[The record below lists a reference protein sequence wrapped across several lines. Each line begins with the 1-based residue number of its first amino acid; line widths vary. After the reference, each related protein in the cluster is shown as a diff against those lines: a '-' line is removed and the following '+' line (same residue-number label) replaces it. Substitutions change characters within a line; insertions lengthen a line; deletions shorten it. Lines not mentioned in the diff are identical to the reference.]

1 MINFDGNCFSGFKA
15 APEDLLNALTSLPIH
30 THHLIAFKGKITL
43 LEAQYFSIMAALRR
57 SRVEIPMHF
66 TLDFFQ
72 KQLDQLNDFSST
84 RADSQKISLKFYRK
98 QDPTQDTTVTP
109 ICFLMQI
116 EEAFWDRRVL
126 QLVLYKDHYIFANE
140 YSNRFQTNVSLRNMG
155 KVFAYENGFGAAL
168 LLNDQK
174 RLAESTHGAFFLIQ
188 QDSIQTPALSEG
200 TVDTVWRKAFINFLK
215 KERQTE
221 VIETEIPTFSIQQAQ
236 EMFLI
241 SPAYGLI
248 HVSQFR
254 KKKFETKK
262 SDSLRE
268 QFLDHLRNQL

>member
-15 APEDLLNALTSLPIH
+15 APEDLLHAFTSLPIH

-43 LEAQYFSIMAALRR
+43 LEAQYFSIMATLRR

-98 QDPTQDTTVTP
+98 QDPTQDTSVTP

-140 YSNRFQTNVSLRNMG
+140 YSNRFQTNVSLRNLG

-174 RLAESTHGAFFLIQ
+174 RLAESTHGAVFLIQ

-200 TVDTVWRKAFINFLK
+200 TVDTVWRTAFINFLK

>member
-1 MINFDGNCFSGFKA
+1 M
-15 APEDLLNALTSLPIH
+15 
-30 THHLIAFKGKITL
+30 
-43 LEAQYFSIMAALRR
+43 
-57 SRVEIPMHF
+57 EIPMHF

-72 KQLDQLNDFSST
+72 KQLDQLNDFNST

-140 YSNRFQTNVSLRNMG
+140 YSNRFQTNVSLRNLG
-155 KVFAYENGFGAAL
+155 KVFAHENGFGAAL

-174 RLAESTHGAFFLIQ
+174 RLAESTHGAVFLIQ

-200 TVDTVWRKAFINFLK
+200 TVDTVWRTAFINFLK

-221 VIETEIPTFSIQQAQ
+221 VIETEIPIFSIQQAQ
-236 EMFLI
+236 EMSLI